1 MLGRAPDGSV
11 APPGLLRRPADPS
24 HQPVNALPGS
34 GPGSL
39 RFGHGE
45 GFNGSAVKRFKL
57 FKTKGYLWNDVQAE
71 LHCVMVFCAQHGLT
85 QRRRELEA
93 TGEFRLTIPK
103 KQRVAQAEA
112 DALAA
117 SGLAPALA
125 A

>member
-1 MLGRAPDGSV
+1 LDDTGRKSLGWS
-11 APPGLLRRPADPS
+11 RRTCNPLSYHDELAAQYGDI
-24 HQPVNALPGS
+24 
-34 GPGSL
+34 

-45 GFNGSAVKRFKL
+45 GFNGACVKRFKL
-57 FKTKGYLWNDVQAE
+57 LKTKAYLESAARAE
-71 LHCVMVFCAQHGLT
+71 LHCVMVFCTQHGLT

-103 KQRVAQAEA
+103 KQRLAQAEA

-117 SGLAPALA
+117 SSLALALA